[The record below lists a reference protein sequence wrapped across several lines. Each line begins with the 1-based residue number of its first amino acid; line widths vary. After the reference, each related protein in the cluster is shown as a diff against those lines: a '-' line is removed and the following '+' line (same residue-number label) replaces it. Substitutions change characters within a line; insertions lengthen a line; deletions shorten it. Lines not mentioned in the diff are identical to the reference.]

1 MMMCGRNIII
11 KGIAFACLLI
21 TCKSGVAQIINGD
34 PFLNSL
40 NSACVK
46 SVDEFILR
54 FNAEAFHPEI
64 NHEEEENLRPRSLL
78 SLFDWQRFQIEDSIV
93 ANFLMSF
100 ADSVCRNNIQLNM
113 DYGGIYAEAQCQ
125 FTYNGQEIPINI
137 VLEYENIRDDYYR
150 WSVVGAN
157 GLIESKILDTNCN
170 GYLNPIQHELHFSDL
185 ASACESDLTR
195 FISYDRPI
203 DQLFFFLGMVK
214 TRQLK
219 FVSCYNVLFHFTQV
233 PNYIFVVNKA
243 NRLSYNSG
251 YLINSL
257 FRVEETNKQDYI
269 NRLSGVVTK

>member
-1 MMMCGRNIII
+1 MFGRSIII

-21 TCKSGVAQIINGD
+21 TCISSVAQTYVGSF
-34 PFLNSL
+34 FLNSL
-40 NSACVK
+40 TSAYVK

-54 FNAEAFHPEI
+54 FNAEASHPGI
-64 NHEEEENLRPRSLL
+64 FHEEEESLRTRSLL

-93 ANFLMSF
+93 TNFVMSF
-100 ADSVCRNNIQLNM
+100 ADSVCRNGTQLNIEN
-113 DYGGIYAEAQCQ
+113 DGIYAEAQCL
-125 FTYNGQEIPINI
+125 FSYNRQEIPINI
-137 VLEYENIRDDYYR
+137 VLVYENIRDDYYR

-157 GLIESKILDTNCN
+157 GLIESKILDTNRN

-203 DQLFFFLGMVK
+203 DQLFFLLGMIK
-214 TRQLK
+214 TRQLI
-219 FVSCYNVLFHFTQV
+219 FVSCYNILFHFAQV
-233 PNYIFVVNKA
+233 PNFIFVVNKA

-257 FRVEETNKQDYI
+257 FRIDETNKKDYI
-269 NRLSGVVTK
+269 NHLLGIITK